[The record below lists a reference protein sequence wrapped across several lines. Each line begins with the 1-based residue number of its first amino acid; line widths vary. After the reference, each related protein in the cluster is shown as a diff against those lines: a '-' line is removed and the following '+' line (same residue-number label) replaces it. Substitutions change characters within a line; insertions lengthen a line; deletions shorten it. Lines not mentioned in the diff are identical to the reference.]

1 MHSGC
6 PYRTCENAPLS
17 WYGCGSTDSE
27 WKWEVLLVASCSHNF
42 TFTHTHTHYHL
53 RAPRTR
59 RLTTRSD
66 HAVASGKESSLVT
79 HAGFCCFPMVCEW
92 FSCLLRDTYK
102 KVRGATLCISS
113 NSFEKHLLTW
123 KLQLFATSD
132 SMKQL
137 VFCLFAVCSWCLAD
151 MSSVSDRIWQKRKL
165 QEVRKEL
172 KVVRQM
178 LQVGSL
184 ARSLL
189 VLCTRCSF
197 HWLYPLC
204 AHQNSEMMLTT
215 PPENIEVRKTFRLWR
230 QFAQRP
236 CSHLVISGHPPLV

>member
-42 TFTHTHTHYHL
+42 TYTHIIIYGPHA
-53 RAPRTR
+53 RAAWR
-59 RLTTRSD
+59 
-66 HAVASGKESSLVT
+66 HARITQSPVEKKVSLVT
-79 HAGFCCFPMVCEW
+79 RAGFCCFPMVCEW
-92 FSCLLRDTYK
+92 FSYLLRDTYK
-102 KVRGATLCISS
+102 KVRGATLRISS
-113 NSFEKHLLTW
+113 KSFEKHLLTW

-151 MSSVSDRIWQKRKL
+151 MSSVSNRIWQRRKL
-165 QEVRKEL
+165 HEVRREL
-172 KVVRQM
+172 KVVRDM

-184 ARSLL
+184 SRSLL

-204 AHQNSEMMLTT
+204 AHQNSTMMLTT

-236 CSHLVISGHPPLV
+236 C